1 MARRSAG
8 SPLSTTMYWQTSSR
22 VTWNRW
28 ATVLYVALG
37 SARAASWTTARRSS
51 SLLLI
56 STSSWATSPPF
67 RRRHVAESGHFY
79 LARSGHFHFAAT
91 GFGRITELLSTRA
104 GLLPPCYLTVWTG
117 LWNCGTAE

>member
-8 SPLSTTMYWQTSSR
+8 SLLSTTMYWQTSSR

-67 RRRHVAESGHFY
+67 RRRHVAENGHFY
-79 LARSGHFHFAAT
+79 LARSGHFHLAAT
-91 GFGRITELLSTRA
+91 GQRTDKRGSVASAPLLTPTSQPSRA
-104 GLLPPCYLTVWTG
+104 RLR
-117 LWNCGTAE
+117 